1 MESILDSVKKMLGID
16 DEDVHFDG
24 EIIIYINGAL
34 MFLNQLGVGQNL
46 LISDRIKTWSDL
58 LGDRTDLE
66 AVKQYIY
73 LRVRLTFDPPATG
86 FATDAIERQIRELEW
101 RINAQVEGVETDG
114 GQDEDDQECD

>member
-34 MFLNQLGVGQNL
+34 MFLNQLGIGQNL
-46 LISDRIKTWSDL
+46 YISDRIKTWSEL

-66 AVKQYIY
+66 AVKQYVY
-73 LRVRLTFDPPATG
+73 LRVRLIFDPPATG

-101 RINAQVEGVETDG
+101 RINVQAEGVETDG